1 MQLMML
7 ESTCV
12 VNIGYGN
19 MVMATKVV
27 AVLSPD
33 SAPMRRLKEE
43 AKERKMLLDATQ
55 GRKTRAII
63 ITDSDHVILSAVQV
77 ETLMQRFA
85 SRGERMKRTEGLLFV
100 VSAPSGAGKTSLC
113 RAITDSLENLTHSI
127 SYTTRK
133 PQAGRDR
140 RQRLLLRH
148 RRPVPGA

>member
-1 MQLMML
+1 MVNNL
-7 ESTCV
+7 

-43 AKERKMLLDATQ
+43 AKERKMLVDATQ

-77 ETLMQRFA
+77 ETLMQRFTD
-85 SRGERMKRTEGLLFV
+85 RGE
-100 VSAPSGAGKTSLC
+100 
-113 RAITDSLENLTHSI
+113 
-127 SYTTRK
+127 
-133 PQAGRDR
+133 Q
-140 RQRLLLRH
+140 
-148 RRPVPGA
+148 